1 MITSR
6 KLLERLVAF
15 DTTSRESNLALI
27 DFVWRYLTDL
37 GVHCELIHNAE
48 RSKAILER
56 IPAGRGGEASDLG
69 GAAVFLASRASD
81 YVNGAIIPVDG
92 GGLAR

>member
-6 KLLERLVAF
+6 KLLEQLVAF

-37 GVHCELIHNAE
+37 GVHCELIHNTE
-48 RSKAILER
+48 RSKANLYAR
-56 IPAGRGGEASDLG
+56 LGPAGSGGVMLSGHSDTPQ
-69 GAAVFLASRASD
+69 S
-81 YVNGAIIPVDG
+81 
-92 GGLAR
+92 